1 MSTRLVHFS
10 GMPAAIKPAP
20 MLGEDTEE
28 VLVDWLDLD
37 AAVAA
42 ELRGDCIV

>member
-1 MSTRLVHFS
+1 MPTWPVHFS

-20 MLGEDTEE
+20 LPGEDTEE